1 MRYLARRLVFYLVA
15 FWSGITLNFFLPRM
29 LPGNPFDAFQVKFQ
43 NQLATNPHMLDS
55 LRAEFDT
62 GHGSL
67 LSQYGQYLVHLAHL
81 DFGVSYSQYPTS
93 VNTIIGTAL
102 PYTLLLAGLS
112 TFLAFLIGTMLGII
126 TAWRRGSPVDTV
138 LTPFTMFLQSFPPF
152 FVALLILYWFG
163 VDLGWFPLSRA
174 YSDTVN
180 PGWTP
185 SFILNLADHCM
196 MPLAALLIS
205 SVGGWL
211 FGMRNVMINILT
223 DDYVL
228 MAEAK
233 GLKNRRVM
241 MMYAARNALL
251 PQITSFAITLGYA
264 VTSLILIEW
273 VFGYPGLGFTLVN
286 AVVSEDYSMMQAL
299 FFIIVVGMLL
309 ANLIADLLYARLDP
323 RARAQ

>member
-1 MRYLARRLVFYLVA
+1 
-15 FWSGITLNFFLPRM
+15 
-29 LPGNPFDAFQVKFQ
+29 
-43 NQLATNPHMLDS
+43 
-55 LRAEFDT
+55 
-62 GHGSL
+62 
-67 LSQYGQYLVHLAHL
+67 
-81 DFGVSYSQYPTS
+81 
-93 VNTIIGTAL
+93 
-102 PYTLLLAGLS
+102 
-112 TFLAFLIGTMLGII
+112 
-126 TAWRRGSPVDTV
+126 
-138 LTPFTMFLQSFPPF
+138 
-152 FVALLILYWFG
+152 
-163 VDLGWFPLSRA
+163 
-174 YSDTVN
+174 
-180 PGWTP
+180 
-185 SFILNLADHCM
+185 M

-323 RARAQ
+323 RARTQ